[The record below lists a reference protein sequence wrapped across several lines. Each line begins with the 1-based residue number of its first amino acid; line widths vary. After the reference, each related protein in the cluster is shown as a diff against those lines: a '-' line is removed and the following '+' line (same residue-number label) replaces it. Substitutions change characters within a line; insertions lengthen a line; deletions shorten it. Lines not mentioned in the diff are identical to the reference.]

1 MAELYVEIKRA
12 LIHCSMKAI
21 LVYNEYAGFRKAST
35 EEVKNM
41 LEDAGFETSC
51 ISLQGKEFSE
61 LKKQGCDLVVAV
73 GGDGTVKAVALQLAG
88 SAFPMAI
95 WPTGTANNIASSF
108 GIRKGPAFNLLKALS
123 LQQLKAGEVRMQGMS
138 HSFMESAG
146 VGLLSCMMGEMIHKV
161 FYGNEQE
168 KLNKSIVLLQKLLR
182 NKKEYEV
189 GLSLDGESFTGRYL
203 AIEVL
208 NTRYT
213 GPKLMLAPQR
223 KADSQKFD
231 VVLISLSQAQQLER
245 YFSDRLAGLQRP
257 PQLPVY
263 PAELLTIRGKGL
275 DFHIDDALF
284 HLTEETV
291 VHIRASEQGTKI
303 YSPD

>member
-1 MAELYVEIKRA
+1 
-12 LIHCSMKAI
+12 MKAI
-21 LVYNEYAGFRKAST
+21 LVYNENAGFRKAST
-35 EEVKNM
+35 EEVKKM
-41 LEDAGFETSC
+41 LEDAGFVTSC
-51 ISLQGKEFSE
+51 ISLQDKEFSE
-61 LKKQGCDLVVAV
+61 LKKQDCELVVAV
-73 GGDGTVKAVALQLAG
+73 GGDGTVKTVALQLAG
-88 SAFPMAI
+88 SALPMTI
-95 WPTGTANNIASSF
+95 WPTGTANNIATSF
-108 GIRKGPAFNLLKALS
+108 GVRKGFAFNQLKALP
-123 LQQLKAGEVRMQGMS
+123 LQQLKAGEVRMKGIT
-138 HSFMESAG
+138 HPFMESAG
-146 VGLLSCMMGEMIHKV
+146 VGLLSCMMGEMMHKV

-168 KLNKSIVLLQKLLR
+168 KLNKSIVLLQRLLR

-189 GLSLDGESFTGRYL
+189 GLSLDGENFTGRYL

-231 VVLISLSQAQQLER
+231 VVLISLHQARQMER

-275 DFHIDDALF
+275 DFHIDDSIF

-291 VHIRASEQGTKI
+291 INIRSSEQGTMI
-303 YSPD
+303 YSPA